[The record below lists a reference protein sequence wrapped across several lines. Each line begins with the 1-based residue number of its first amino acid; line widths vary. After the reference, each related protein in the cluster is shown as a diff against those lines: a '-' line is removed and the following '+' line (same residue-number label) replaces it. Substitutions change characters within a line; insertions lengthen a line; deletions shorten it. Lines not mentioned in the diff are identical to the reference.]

1 MDAEEMPRELDGAV
15 YRVVPLSRERRQG

>member
-15 YRVVPLSRERRQG
+15 YRVMPLSRERRQG